1 MKGWA
6 APLGFTAV
14 EGGFDPAMMNAAR
27 TLPLPKAWTACQD
40 RLGRYR
46 SHGAPA
52 FTRKGQFGLDQ
63 VPVTWASGPGVVT
76 VAFNPSG
83 TVAGM
88 HCAAPPS

>member
-27 TLPLPKAWTACQD
+27 AVSLPKAWTARQG

-52 FTRKGQFGLDQ
+52 FTRKG
-63 VPVTWASGPGVVT
+63 
-76 VAFNPSG
+76 
-83 TVAGM
+83 
-88 HCAAPPS
+88 